1 MDGQDERDERDRP
14 SCPARLRFRQGFMRP
29 SQPARPAC
37 PRFRPIYYKKD
48 LKTTPMVLI
57 IKDVCLVLEI
67 RVDVPNKNQK
77 EYIQRRGGNGPKKK
91 KVDDDNSNST
101 THKKVVD
108 VNMVD
113 DAAEKNKVGGYRL
126 LDMGIFA
133 ELVKDLLCPVCCDS
147 RLCQY

>member
-1 MDGQDERDERDRP
+1 MKLSLQTNNSE
-14 SCPARLRFRQGFMRP
+14 
-29 SQPARPAC
+29 
-37 PRFRPIYYKKD
+37 D

-67 RVDVPNKNQK
+67 RVDVPNKIQK
-77 EYIQRRGGNGPKKK
+77 ESIQRRGGDGPKKK
-91 KVDDDNSNST
+91 KVDDNNSST

-113 DAAEKNKVGGYRL
+113 DAAEKNKVEGNRL
-126 LDMGIFA
+126 FDMGIFA

-147 RLCQY
+147 RLYVSTDLSKRKGLSCYIIEVNLVHQL